1 MIQAD
6 ETTQKRRCLPQ
17 RIGLRALWV
26 ALLLAAPFTAA
37 CGESLEPVPPE
48 LLGVWRAQDPPYEGR
63 TLTIGESTISFSQGG
78 DAFEEFPIEGAE
90 IREEGSS
97 LLYVVR
103 YRNADQVQ
111 SISLLYEWGSEPAV
125 RLKNRAD
132 IRWRREPASG

>member
-48 LLGVWRAQDPPYEGR
+48 LLGVWRAQEPPYEGR
-63 TLTIGESTISFSQGG
+63 TLTIGETTIAFSHGG
-78 DAFEEFPIEGAE
+78 DAFVDFPILGAE
-90 IREEGSS
+90 IREQGSS

-103 YRNADQVQ
+103 YGNEDEPQ
-111 SISLLYEWGSEPAV
+111 SVSLLYEWGPEPAV
-125 RLKNRAD
+125 RLQNRAD
-132 IRWRREPASG
+132 IRWRKEPAAG